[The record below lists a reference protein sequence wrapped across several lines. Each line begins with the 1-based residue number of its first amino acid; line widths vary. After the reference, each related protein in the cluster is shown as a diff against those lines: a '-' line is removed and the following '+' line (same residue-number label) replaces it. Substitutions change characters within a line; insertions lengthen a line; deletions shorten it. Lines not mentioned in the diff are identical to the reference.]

1 MISWYQNIHLRNVE
15 KVINNM
21 YNVEIAGTGSC
32 VPVHKVSNDDIS
44 KFVETSDQW
53 ISERTGIKERRIATK
68 ENTTDLAVGSA
79 LDALSDAG
87 ITPEEVELIIV
98 ATVTPD
104 YFFPSTACLVQERIG
119 ACNATSFDISA
130 ACSGFIYGISIARQ
144 FIRTGMYK
152 TALVIGS
159 EVLSKVTDWQDRNTC
174 VLFADGAG
182 TAVLRRGEEGIV
194 AEMTGSDGNGAE
206 NLQCAAV
213 PLNSRFTESVNTST
227 SYISMNGR
235 EIYKFAVR
243 VIPECIN
250 KVLENTGYNIE
261 DIKTIIPHQA
271 NIRIVDAAAKKLG
284 IDKDK
289 FFVNLHRYGNTSGA
303 SIPIALDEMSKQKLI
318 SKGDLIILVGF
329 GAGLTY
335 GAQLIRWTKD

>member
-1 MISWYQNIHLRNVE
+1 
-15 KVINNM
+15 M

-32 VPVHKVSNDDIS
+32 VPVYKVSNDDIS
-44 KFVETSDQW
+44 EFVETSDQW

-79 LDALSDAG
+79 LEALRDAG

-98 ATVTPD
+98 ATATPD
-104 YFFPSTACLVQERIG
+104 YFFPSTGCLVQERIG

-130 ACSGFIYGISIARQ
+130 ACTGFIFGISIARQ
-144 FIRTGMYK
+144 FIMTGMYK

-159 EVLSKVTDWQDRNTC
+159 EVLSKVTDWEDRNTC

-182 TAVLRRGEEGIV
+182 AAVLRRGEEGII
-194 AEMTGSDGNGAE
+194 AEMIGSDGSGAE
-206 NLQCAAV
+206 NLQCPAV
-213 PLNSRFTESVNTST
+213 PLNNKFTENIKTST

-235 EIYKFAVR
+235 EIYKFAVK
-243 VIPECIN
+243 VIPDCIN
-250 KVLENTGYNIE
+250 KVLENTGYTID

-271 NIRIVDAAAKKLG
+271 NVRIVDAAAKKLG

-289 FFVNLHRYGNTSGA
+289 FFVNLHKYGNTSGA

>member
-1 MISWYQNIHLRNVE
+1 
-15 KVINNM
+15 M
-21 YNVEIAGTGSC
+21 YNVEIAGTGSF
-32 VPVHKVSNDDIS
+32 VPVCKVSNDDIS

-53 ISERTGIKERRIATK
+53 ISERTGIKERRIAIE

-79 LDALSDAG
+79 LDALNDAG

-98 ATVTPD
+98 ATTTPD

-119 ACNATSFDISA
+119 ACKATSFDISA
-130 ACSGFIYGISIARQ
+130 ACTGFIYGLTIARQ
-144 FIRTGMYK
+144 FIKTGMYK

-182 TAVLRRGEEGIV
+182 AVVLKRGEEGIV
-194 AEMTGSDGNGAE
+194 AEMIGSDGNGAE
-206 NLQCAAV
+206 NLQCPAI
-213 PLNSRFTESVNTST
+213 PINNRFTQTIKT
-227 SYISMNGR
+227 TPSYINMNGR
-235 EIYKFAVR
+235 EIYKFAVK
-243 VIPECIN
+243 VIPDCIH
-250 KVLENTGYNIE
+250 KVLENTGYTLE

-271 NIRIVDAAAKKLG
+271 NVRIVDAAAKKLG
-284 IDKDK
+284 IDKGR